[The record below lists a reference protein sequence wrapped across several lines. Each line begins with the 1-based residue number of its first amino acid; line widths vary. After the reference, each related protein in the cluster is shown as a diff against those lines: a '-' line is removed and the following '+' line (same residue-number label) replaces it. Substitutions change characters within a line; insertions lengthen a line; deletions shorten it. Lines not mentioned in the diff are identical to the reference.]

1 MRGVVKST
9 ELILNSTYFFIHIFD
24 MMSNMQ
30 YIIVGLGNPGEEYA
44 NTRHNAGRMVVEA
57 FRKKNDFP
65 DWIPDKSLKALVSKG
80 LWGKDKVILVLPDNF
95 MNVSGKSVAPLV
107 KNAKDAERTTIV
119 YDDLD
124 LPLGGMKISFNRS
137 SGGHKG
143 VESVIKALKTRAFAR
158 LRIGVC
164 PTTPSGKLKK
174 PKGDAEL
181 LDFIVGP
188 FKKAEAEEMKKVI
201 KKGSDALTLILE
213 EGREIATGKVN

>member
-1 MRGVVKST
+1 
-9 ELILNSTYFFIHIFD
+9 
-24 MMSNMQ
+24 MQ
-30 YIIVGLGNPGEEYA
+30 YLIVGLGNPGEEYES
-44 NTRHNAGRMVVEA
+44 TRHNAGRMVVET

-65 DWIPDKSLKALVSKG
+65 EWTADKSLKALVSKG
-80 LWGKDKVILVLPDNF
+80 AWGKDKVVLVQPDNF
-95 MNVSGKSVAPLV
+95 MNVSGKSIVPLV
-107 KNAKDAERTTIV
+107 KNAKDAERTIVV

-143 VESVIKALKTRAFAR
+143 LESIIKALKTREFAR
-158 LRIGVC
+158 LRIGIC

-174 PKGDAEL
+174 PKGEEAL

-188 FKKAEAEEMKKVI
+188 FKKAELDDLKKVI
-201 KKGSDALTLILE
+201 KKGAEALGFILE

>member
-1 MRGVVKST
+1 
-9 ELILNSTYFFIHIFD
+9 
-24 MMSNMQ
+24 MQ

-65 DWIPDKSLKALVSKG
+65 EWTRDLGLKALVSKG
-80 LWGKDKVILVLPDNF
+80 SWGKEKVILVEPDNF

-107 KNAKDAERTTIV
+107 KNPKEAERTIVV

-143 VESVIKALKTRAFAR
+143 VESIIKALKTREFAR

-164 PTTPSGKLKK
+164 PTTPGGKLKK
-174 PKGDAEL
+174 PKGEDFVL
-181 LDFIVGP
+181 NFIVAP
-188 FKKAEAEEMKKVI
+188 FKKAELEDMKKSV
-201 KKGSDALTLILE
+201 KKGVEALGFILE
-213 EGREIATGKVN
+213 EGREVATGKVN

>member
-1 MRGVVKST
+1 MFWF
-9 ELILNSTYFFIHIFD
+9 INSRRISVYDTYY
-24 MMSNMQ
+24 MQ
-30 YIIVGLGNPGEEYA
+30 YLIVGLGNPGEEYA

-65 DWIPDKSLKALVSKG
+65 EWTTDKSLKARVSKG
-80 LWGKDKVILVLPDNF
+80 AWGKDKVILVEPDNF

-107 KNAKDAERTTIV
+107 KNAKDAERTIVV

-143 VESVIKALKTRAFAR
+143 VESIIKALKTREFAR
-158 LRIGVC
+158 LRVGIC
-164 PTTPSGKLKK
+164 PTTPTGKLKK
-174 PKGDAEL
+174 PKGEDAL

-188 FKKAEAEEMKKVI
+188 FKKTELDDLKKTVKKGAEAI
-201 KKGSDALTLILE
+201 ALILE